1 MKKLVKEVAPI
12 MARWGLIVSMIASV
26 GACVSLRTVMADE
39 GKGVDVNPRVEFQKF
54 SNNKKQIWVVG
65 YTNGSI
71 EDAFRDLETT
81 FANGGDAIVY
91 EGSDYRK
98 LDQVLAAVRA
108 KYPEKVIGVN
118 YLGATISYI
127 ETFELAKKHNCQIA
141 WTDYSG
147 IDLVKEAP
155 EISLHDVDSTKPAG
169 VFYVS
174 GIHMKYLTLRD
185 ENKSI
190 EKSARQAIGWM
201 DGVTITG
208 PGTGQA
214 TDPEK
219 ARRARAVIGDH
230 PMGAASGV
238 SPENVSTLVPYIDY
252 MLVNTSIADANRR
265 IIPERLKALRDA
277 IIASEQTAQNKAQL
291 K

>member
-1 MKKLVKEVAPI
+1 MKKIIIGLGKKAVLIQLLLTLV
-12 MARWGLIVSMIASV
+12 
-26 GACVSLRTVMADE
+26 ACATPQGVTANE
-39 GKGVDVNPRVEFQKF
+39 GKGADVNPRVEFEKL
-54 SNNKKQIWVVG
+54 SKRKKQIWVVG
-65 YTNGSI
+65 YTNGTI
-71 EDAFRDLETT
+71 EDCIRDLDVT

-98 LDQVLAAVRA
+98 LDQVLAAVR
-108 KYPEKVIGVN
+108 KQYPDKLIGVN

-127 ETFELAKKHNCQIA
+127 ETFELAKKHKLQIA

-147 IDLVKEAP
+147 IDLVTEAP
-155 EISLHDVDSTKPAG
+155 EISLHNVDLTKPEG

-190 EKSARQAIGWM
+190 EKSARQAMGWM

-219 ARRARAVIGDH
+219 ARRTRVVLGDH

-238 SPENVSTLVPYIDY
+238 SPENVETILPYIDY
-252 MLVNTSIADANRR
+252 MLVNSSISSKDRR

-277 IIASEQTAQNKAQL
+277 ISAYEQKQL

>member
-1 MKKLVKEVAPI
+1 MKNFMTGAGLI
-12 MARWGLIVSMIASV
+12 TARWGLIVSMIASL
-26 GACVSLRTVMADE
+26 GACVSLRTVQANE
-39 GKGVDVNPRVEFQKF
+39 GKGVDVNPRVEIEKL
-54 SNNKKQIWVVG
+54 SKNKKQIWVVG

-71 EDAFRDLETT
+71 EDAHRDLETT

-98 LDQVLAAVRA
+98 LDQVLASVRE
-108 KYPEKVIGVN
+108 KYPDKVIGVN

-127 ETFELAKKHNCQIA
+127 ETFELAKKHKCQIA

-155 EISLHDVDSTKPAG
+155 EISLHDIVNTKPEG

-174 GIHMKYLTLRD
+174 GIHMKYLTLRN
-185 ENKSI
+185 EIKSI
-190 EKSARQAIGWM
+190 EQSARQAIGWM

-219 ARRARAVIGDH
+219 ARRTRAVIGDH

-238 SPENVSTLVPYIDY
+238 SPENVSTLVAYIDY
-252 MLVNTSIADANRR
+252 MLVNSSIADPNRR
-265 IIPERLKALRDA
+265 IVPERLKALRDA
-277 IIASEQTAQNKAQL
+277 ITAAEAKNK
-291 K
+291 

>member
-1 MKKLVKEVAPI
+1 MKNFMTGAGLI
-12 MARWGLIVSMIASV
+12 TARWGLIVSMIASL
-26 GACVSLRTVMADE
+26 GACVSMRTVQANE
-39 GKGVDVNPRVEFQKF
+39 GKGVDVNPRVEIEKL
-54 SNNKKQIWVVG
+54 SKNKKQIWVVG

-71 EDAFRDLETT
+71 EDAHRDLETT

-98 LDQVLAAVRA
+98 LDQVLASVRE
-108 KYPEKVIGVN
+108 KYPDKVIGVN

-127 ETFELAKKHNCQIA
+127 ETFELAKKHKCQIA

-155 EISLHDVDSTKPAG
+155 EISLHDIVNTKPEG

-174 GIHMKYLTLRD
+174 GIHMKYLTLRN

-190 EKSARQAIGWM
+190 EQSARQAIGWM

-219 ARRARAVIGDH
+219 ARRTRAVIGDH

-238 SPENVSTLVPYIDY
+238 SPENVSTLVAYIDY
-252 MLVNTSIADANRR
+252 MLVNSSIADPNRR
-265 IIPERLKALRDA
+265 IVPERLKALRDA
-277 IIASEQTAQNKAQL
+277 ITAAEAKNK
-291 K
+291 

>member
-1 MKKLVKEVAPI
+1 MKKVMSNFAPI
-12 MARWGLIVSMIASV
+12 FLRWGLIVSMIAWLGM
-26 GACVSLRTVMADE
+26 GAALADE
-39 GKGVDVNPRVEFQKF
+39 GKGVDVNPRVELEKL
-54 SNNKKQIWVVG
+54 SKNKKQIWVVG
-65 YTNGSI
+65 YTNGTV
-71 EDAFRDLETT
+71 EDALHDLETT

-98 LDQVLAAVRA
+98 LDQVLTAVRE
-108 KYPEKVIGVN
+108 KYPSKVIGVN
-118 YLGATISYI
+118 YLGAYVSYI
-127 ETFELAKKHNCQIA
+127 ETFELAKKHKCQIA

-147 IDLVKEAP
+147 VDLITEAP
-155 EISLHDVDSTKPAG
+155 EMSLHDIDARKPEG

-185 ENKSI
+185 PKKSI

-208 PGTGQA
+208 PATGQA

-219 ARRARAVIGDH
+219 ARRTRAVIGDH

-238 SPENVSTLVPYIDY
+238 SAENVSSIVPYIDY

-265 IIPERLKALRDA
+265 IIPEKLKALRDA
-277 IIASEQTAQNKAQL
+277 ITLAEKKSL
-291 K
+291 KK

>member
-1 MKKLVKEVAPI
+1 MKKVLMSLVRVVKGAIAVQFALALVAC
-12 MARWGLIVSMIASV
+12 ASPLKV
-26 GACVSLRTVMADE
+26 KANE
-39 GKGVDVNPRVEFQKF
+39 GKGVDVNPRVELEKL
-54 SNNKKQIWVVG
+54 SKNKKQIWVVG
-65 YTNGSI
+65 YTNGTVEDSI
-71 EDAFRDLETT
+71 RDLETT

-98 LDQVLAAVRA
+98 LDQVLEAVR
-108 KYPEKVIGVN
+108 KQFPNKIVGVN

-127 ETFELAKKHNCQIA
+127 ETFELAKKHKLQIA

-147 IDLVKEAP
+147 IDLVVEAP
-155 EISLHDVDSTKPAG
+155 EISLHNVDMTKPAG

-190 EKSARQAIGWM
+190 EKSARQAMGWM

-208 PGTGQA
+208 PATGQA

-219 ARRARAVIGDH
+219 ARRTRVVLGDH

-238 SPENVSTLVPYIDY
+238 SPENVQTLLPYIDY
-252 MLVNTSIADANRR
+252 MLVNTSIASADRR

-277 IIASEQTAQNKAQL
+277 ISQYENKQL
-291 K
+291 KK

>member
-1 MKKLVKEVAPI
+1 MSLGLVLTL
-12 MARWGLIVSMIASV
+12 MACATPQGVTAN
-26 GACVSLRTVMADE
+26 E
-39 GKGVDVNPRVEFQKF
+39 GIGVDVNPRVELEKL
-54 SNNKKQIWVVG
+54 SKNKKQIWVVG
-65 YTNGSI
+65 YTNGTV
-71 EDAFRDLETT
+71 EDAIRDLEIT

-98 LDQVLAAVRA
+98 LDSVLEAVR
-108 KYPEKVIGVN
+108 KQFPNKLIGVN
-118 YLGATISYI
+118 YLGASISYI
-127 ETFELAKKHNCQIA
+127 ETFELAKKHKLQIA

-147 IDLVKEAP
+147 IDLVTEAP
-155 EISLHDVDSTKPAG
+155 EISLHNVDMTKSAG

-185 ENKSI
+185 PNKSI
-190 EKSARQAIGWM
+190 EKSARQAMGWM

-219 ARRARAVIGDH
+219 ARRTRAVIGDH

-238 SPENVSTLVPYIDY
+238 SAENVTSLLPYIDY
-252 MLVNTSIADANRR
+252 MLVNTSIATPEHR
-265 IIPERLKALRDA
+265 IIPEKLKALRDA
-277 IIASEQTAQNKAQL
+277 ITAYEQKQTNK
-291 K
+291 

>member
-1 MKKLVKEVAPI
+1 MNHFLIQLVLSFSLFFLGHLSVAN
-12 MARWGLIVSMIASV
+12 
-26 GACVSLRTVMADE
+26 E
-39 GKGVDVNPRVEFQKF
+39 GDGVDVNPRAEFSKF
-54 SNNKKQIWVVG
+54 SKNSKQIWVVG
-65 YTNGSI
+65 YTNGTV
-71 EDAFRDLETT
+71 EDAIRDGEIT

-98 LDQVLAAVRA
+98 LSEVLAAARA
-108 KYPEKVIGVN
+108 KFPDRILGVN

-127 ETFELAKKHNCQIA
+127 ETFELAKKHKLQIA

-147 IDLVKEAP
+147 IDQVTEAP
-155 EISLHDVDSTKPAG
+155 DISLHDVDNTKPEG

-174 GIHMKYLTLRD
+174 GIHMKYLTLK
-185 ENKSI
+185 NPKKSI
-190 EKSARQAIGWM
+190 EKSARQAMGWM
-201 DGVTITG
+201 DGITITG
-208 PGTGQA
+208 PATGQA

-238 SPENVSTLVPYIDY
+238 SPENVSTILPYIDY
-252 MLVNTSIADANRR
+252 VLVNSSIAGKDRR

-277 IIASEQTAQNKAQL
+277 MGTN
-291 K
+291 

>member
-1 MKKLVKEVAPI
+1 MNMHFLRAFVSAILVVFCF
-12 MARWGLIVSMIASV
+12 V
-26 GACVSLRTVMADE
+26 TQADE
-39 GKGVDVNPRVEFQKF
+39 GQGVDVNPRDIIKSF
-54 SNNKKQIWVVG
+54 SKNSKQIWVVG
-65 YTNGSI
+65 YTNGTI
-71 EDAFRDLETT
+71 EDALRDGEVT

-98 LDQVLAAVRA
+98 LSDVLAAARA
-108 KYPEKVIGVN
+108 KFPDRILGVN

-127 ETFELAKKHNCQIA
+127 ETFELAKKHKLQIA

-147 IDLVKEAP
+147 IDQVTEAP
-155 EISLHDVDSTKPAG
+155 DISLHDVDNSKPES

-174 GIHMKYLTLRD
+174 GIHMKYLTLK
-185 ENKSI
+185 NPKKSI
-190 EKSARQAIGWM
+190 EKSARQAMGWM
-201 DGVTITG
+201 DGITITG
-208 PGTGQA
+208 PATGQA

-238 SPENVSTLVPYIDY
+238 SPENVSTILPYIDY
-252 MLVNTSIADANRR
+252 VLVNTSIAGKDRR

-277 IIASEQTAQNKAQL
+277 MGTN
-291 K
+291 